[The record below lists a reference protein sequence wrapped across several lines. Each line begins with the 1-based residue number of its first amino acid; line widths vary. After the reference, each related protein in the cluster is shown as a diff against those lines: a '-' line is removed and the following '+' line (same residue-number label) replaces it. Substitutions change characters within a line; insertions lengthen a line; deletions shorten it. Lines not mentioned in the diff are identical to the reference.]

1 MKEKTIEERF
11 RDKIKEMKGLAL
23 KFFCVSFTGVP
34 DRLVLM
40 PGGRIW
46 FVELKAPG
54 KKTKFQKGL
63 TTIPETRQDL
73 VIKQLRGLGLNVFII
88 DSHQEVDEFLNLI
101 AK

>member
-11 RDKIKEMKGLAL
+11 RDKVKELKGLAL

-54 KKTKFQKGL
+54 KKTSFQKGN
-63 TTIPETRQDL
+63 TDVPKTRQDF
-73 VIKQLRGLGLNVFII
+73 VIKQLRKLGFGVYII

-101 AK
+101 AA